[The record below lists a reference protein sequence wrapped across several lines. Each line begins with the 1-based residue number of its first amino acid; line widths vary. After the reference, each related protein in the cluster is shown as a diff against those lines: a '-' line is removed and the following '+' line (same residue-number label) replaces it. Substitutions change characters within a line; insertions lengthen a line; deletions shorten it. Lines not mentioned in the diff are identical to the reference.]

1 MSFLSLVVF
10 NKMTKEKLY
19 NKIMTLIDER
29 IASAQLA
36 IATAKESRDSETKSS
51 VGDKYETGRTLM
63 QQEVEKNR
71 IQLHKAEKI
80 KTELENIDLRKKFNK
95 VEFGSLVSDGK
106 IMYFISTALGK
117 IEVDG
122 KSCFCISLASPIGK
136 ALRNKCV
143 GDKISFMGKTIEIV
157 EIV

>member
-1 MSFLSLVVF
+1 
-10 NKMTKEKLY
+10 MTKEKLY

-29 IASAQLA
+29 IESAKTA
-36 IATAKESRDSETKSS
+36 IASAKESRDSETKSS

-71 IQLHKAEKI
+71 VQLHKAERI
-80 KTELENIDLRKKFNK
+80 KTELENIDLKKKFDK

-106 IMYFISTALGK
+106 IMYFISTALGQ
-117 IEVDG
+117 IDVDG

-157 EIV
+157 DIE

>member
-1 MSFLSLVVF
+1 
-10 NKMTKEKLY
+10 MTKEKLY

-36 IATAKESRDSETKSS
+36 IASAKESRDSETKSS

-117 IEVDG
+117 IDVDG

>member
-36 IATAKESRDSETKSS
+36 IASAKESRDSETKSS

-117 IEVDG
+117 IDVDG

>member
-1 MSFLSLVVF
+1 
-10 NKMTKEKLY
+10 MTKEKLY
-19 NKIMTLIDER
+19 TKIMALIDER
-29 IASAQLA
+29 IESAQVA
-36 IATAKESRDSETKSS
+36 IASAKESRDSETKSS

-71 IQLHKAEKI
+71 VQLHKTERL
-80 KTELENIDLRKKFNK
+80 KTELGNIDLKKKFDK

-106 IMYFISTALGK
+106 NLYFISTALGN

-136 ALRNKCV
+136 ALHNKSV
-143 GDKISFMGKTIEIV
+143 GDKVTFMGRTIEIV
-157 EIV
+157 AID

>member
-1 MSFLSLVVF
+1 
-10 NKMTKEKLY
+10 MTKEKLY

>member
-36 IATAKESRDSETKSS
+36 IASAKESRDSETKSS

>member
-1 MSFLSLVVF
+1 MSFLSLVF
-10 NKMTKEKLY
+10 LNKMTKEKLY

-29 IASAQLA
+29 IESAKTA
-36 IATAKESRDSETKSS
+36 IASAKESRDSETKSS

-71 IQLHKAEKI
+71 VQLHKAERI
-80 KTELENIDLRKKFNK
+80 KTELENIDLKKKFDK

-117 IEVDG
+117 IDVDG

-143 GDKISFMGKTIEIV
+143 GDKISFMEKTIEIV
-157 EIV
+157 DIE

>member
-1 MSFLSLVVF
+1 
-10 NKMTKEKLY
+10 MTKEKLY

-36 IATAKESRDSETKSS
+36 IASAKESRDSETKSS

-117 IEVDG
+117 IDVDG

-136 ALRNKCV
+136 ALHNKCV
-143 GDKISFMGKTIEIV
+143 GDKISFMGKIIEIV